1 MRSYEDIS
9 NRIMQRGDEIIKS
22 RKVRAAKIRHASYTV
37 SGMCAAVIT
46 GIGVWRVT
54 SSMPK
59 PDNQHNS
66 SMISTTE
73 TTAENSITTAANT
86 AATQPLTTTQ
96 SQKTTSSTAVSS
108 STAIHTE
115 SSSVTA
121 TARPK
126 TAAAYSY
133 THTTTSIKPVQT
145 SVPTS
150 IIESTTTTSMNEG
163 PVTAIPHHVTT
174 TSDNKEI
181 VKITDRTSI
190 SSEAKATAPP
200 TTTTQTH
207 SEVIGTLPFDYDE
220 VIRSSHGVFVYN
232 DGRYE
237 KEGSLVPLENIGG
250 FIRNVSVTFKAANNW
265 DIVDGMAIYEINGID
280 KEEAVAARLN
290 NTDEYFMF
298 VNVYYKK
305 ENDDS

>member
-9 NRIMQRGDEIIKS
+9 NRIMQRGDQIIES
-22 RKVRAAKIRHASYTV
+22 RKVRAAKIRHTSYAV

-73 TTAENSITTAANT
+73 TTAEKTVTTADKSAS
-86 AATQPLTTTQ
+86 TQPPTTEH
-96 SQKTTSSTAVSS
+96 SRNTTSSATVSS
-108 STAIHTE
+108 STAPQTG
-115 SSSVTA
+115 SSSLTA

-126 TAAAYSY
+126 TTTAYPY
-133 THTTTSIKPVQT
+133 THTTTSVKPVQT

-150 IIESTTTTSMNEG
+150 IIEATTTTSMNEG
-163 PVTAIPHHVTT
+163 PVTAVPRPVTT
-174 TSDNKEI
+174 TSDQKEI
-181 VKITDRTSI
+181 AKITKSSA
-190 SSEAKATAPP
+190 SSEAKATDP
-200 TTTTQTH
+200 TTSMTQVD
-207 SEVIGTLPFDYDE
+207 SEVKGTLPFDYSE
-220 VIRSSHGVFVYN
+220 AIRSSHGIFRYN
-232 DGRYE
+232 DCLYE
-237 KEGSLVPLENIGG
+237 KADALVKPESIGD
-250 FIRNVSVTFKAANNW
+250 FIRNISVTFKVSNGW
-265 DIVDGMAIYEINGID
+265 EIVEGMALYEINGID

-298 VNVYYKK
+298 INSSYKK
-305 ENDDS
+305 EDDIS